1 MLIFKL
7 YVEVVSHKILVLVN
21 EIDLTISS
29 LFIHKSI
36 LLEKISI
43 KCMIQNVVKIGYVK
57 NKTMLLF
64 VKMKLVL
71 FS

>member
-43 KCMIQNVVKIGYVK
+43 KRMIQNVVKIGYVK

-64 VKMKLVL
+64 VKMKLIL

>member
-7 YVEVVSHKILVLVN
+7 YVEVFSQKILVLVN
-21 EIDLTISS
+21 GIDLTISS

-43 KCMIQNVVKIGYVK
+43 KRMIQNVVKIGYVK

-64 VKMKLVL
+64 VKMKLIL

>member
-43 KCMIQNVVKIGYVK
+43 KIRIQNVVKIGYVK
-57 NKTMLLF
+57 NKTMFLF
-64 VKMKLVL
+64 VKMRLVL

>member
-7 YVEVVSHKILVLVN
+7 YVEVFSQKILVFVN
-21 EIDLTISS
+21 GIDLTISS
-29 LFIHKSI
+29 LFINKSI
-36 LLEKISI
+36 LLKKISI
-43 KCMIQNVVKIGYVK
+43 KRMIQNAVKIGYVK

-64 VKMKLVL
+64 VEMKLIL

>member
-7 YVEVVSHKILVLVN
+7 YVEVFSQKILVLVN
-21 EIDLTISS
+21 GIDLTISS

-43 KCMIQNVVKIGYVK
+43 KRMIQNVVKIGYVK

>member
-7 YVEVVSHKILVLVN
+7 YVEVFSQKILVFVN
-21 EIDLTISS
+21 GIDLTISS

-43 KCMIQNVVKIGYVK
+43 KRMIQNVVKIGYVK

-64 VKMKLVL
+64 VKMKLIL

>member
-7 YVEVVSHKILVLVN
+7 YVEVFSQKILVFVN
-21 EIDLTISS
+21 GIDLTISS

-43 KCMIQNVVKIGYVK
+43 KRMIQKIVKIGYVK

-64 VKMKLVL
+64 VKMKLIL
-71 FS
+71 LS

>member
-7 YVEVVSHKILVLVN
+7 YVEVFSQKILVFVN
-21 EIDLTISS
+21 GIDLKISS

-43 KCMIQNVVKIGYVK
+43 KRMIQNVVKIGYVK

-64 VKMKLVL
+64 VEMKLIL

>member
-7 YVEVVSHKILVLVN
+7 YVEVFSQKILVFVN
-21 EIDLTISS
+21 GIDLTISS

-43 KCMIQNVVKIGYVK
+43 KRMIQKVVKIGYVK

-64 VKMKLVL
+64 VKMKLIL

>member
-7 YVEVVSHKILVLVN
+7 YVEVFSQKILVLVN
-21 EIDLTISS
+21 GIDLTISS

-43 KCMIQNVVKIGYVK
+43 KRMIQNVVKIGYVK

-64 VKMKLVL
+64 VEMKLIL

>member
-7 YVEVVSHKILVLVN
+7 YVEVFSQKIFVLVN
-21 EIDLTISS
+21 GIDLTISS

-43 KCMIQNVVKIGYVK
+43 KRMIQKIVKIGYVK

-64 VKMKLVL
+64 VEIKLIL

>member
-43 KCMIQNVVKIGYVK
+43 KRMIQNVVKIGYVK

-64 VKMKLVL
+64 VEMKLIL

>member
-7 YVEVVSHKILVLVN
+7 YVEVFSQKILVFVN
-21 EIDLTISS
+21 GIDLTISS

-36 LLEKISI
+36 LLKKISI
-43 KCMIQNVVKIGYVK
+43 KRMIQKIVKIGYVK

-64 VKMKLVL
+64 VKMKLIL

>member
-7 YVEVVSHKILVLVN
+7 YVEVVSHKILVFVN
-21 EIDLTISS
+21 EIDLTIFS

-43 KCMIQNVVKIGYVK
+43 KIRIQNVVKIGYVK
-57 NKTMLLF
+57 NKTMFLF
-64 VKMKLVL
+64 VKMRLVL

>member
-21 EIDLTISS
+21 GIDLTISS

-43 KCMIQNVVKIGYVK
+43 KRMIQNVVKIGYVK

-64 VKMKLVL
+64 VKMKLIL

>member
-7 YVEVVSHKILVLVN
+7 YVEVFSQKILVFVN
-21 EIDLTISS
+21 GIDLTISS

-43 KCMIQNVVKIGYVK
+43 KRMIQNVVKIGYVK

-64 VKMKLVL
+64 VEMKLIL

>member
-7 YVEVVSHKILVLVN
+7 YVEVFSQKIFVLVN
-21 EIDLTISS
+21 GIDLTISS

-43 KCMIQNVVKIGYVK
+43 KRMIQNVVKIGYVK

-64 VKMKLVL
+64 VEMKLIL

>member
-7 YVEVVSHKILVLVN
+7 YVEVFSQKILVFVN
-21 EIDLTISS
+21 GIDLTISS

-43 KCMIQNVVKIGYVK
+43 KRMIQNVVKIGYVK

>member
-43 KCMIQNVVKIGYVK
+43 KRMIQKVVKIGYVK

-64 VKMKLVL
+64 VEMKLIL

>member
-7 YVEVVSHKILVLVN
+7 YVEVVSQKILVFVN
-21 EIDLTISS
+21 GIDLTISS

-43 KCMIQNVVKIGYVK
+43 KRMIQKVVKIGYVK

-64 VKMKLVL
+64 VEMKLIL